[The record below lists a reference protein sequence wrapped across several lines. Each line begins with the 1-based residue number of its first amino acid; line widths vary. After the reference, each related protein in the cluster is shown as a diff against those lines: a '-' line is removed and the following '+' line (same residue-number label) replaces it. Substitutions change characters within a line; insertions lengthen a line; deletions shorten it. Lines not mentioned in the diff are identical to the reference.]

1 MKICC
6 IGFDLPEGKVKYQD
20 ELVIT
25 LDQKLS
31 PKKIT
36 PFYVEF
42 TRDDFSHCDGFLVA
56 REKIWDLLILDLEKL
71 EARRDRRPRT
81 RRNKSFWI
89 SAWGIWSRKC
99 RCATASSPSPN

>member
-20 ELVIT
+20 DLVIT
-25 LDQKLS
+25 LDHKLS

-42 TRDDFSHCDGFLVA
+42 TRDDFGKGKGA
-56 REKIWDLLILDLEKL
+56 AGR
-71 EARRDRRPRT
+71 
-81 RRNKSFWI
+81 
-89 SAWGIWSRKC
+89 
-99 RCATASSPSPN
+99 